1 MRIAYQKYPLKQRI
15 LFFFSKM
22 KEKKKSV
29 VNGTKVRGTNIFG
42 SVRSLFRGIGIILLE
57 SAIVAYFGISKVG

>member
-1 MRIAYQKYPLKQRI
+1 
-15 LFFFSKM
+15 M